1 MHSPTSQVCVCER
14 VGRMNGKSLK
24 RVTALLALLASAYA
38 ALVLTVLPVRAAG
51 PTLQVD
57 PMDNPLTISR
67 MLTTSTTTFGG
78 DIRLTARGGDIS
90 NLRLLASD
98 LQMMNNA
105 CPSTPSPQST
115 PTPQSASTMI
125 DRSNINI
132 PAGTSLKDMQ
142 PADVLVTI
150 TNVTHPGTYCG
161 FLDFYDGQTG
171 TKLLTVPLTLSIIAS
186 PNVTSLDDTVTV
198 QVVHS
203 QWPEIFDNFLVN
215 IVLSNSYEQDNWTV
229 RLLNETLVPVN
240 ILGMTL
246 DLKGDK
252 TGVDYSDAFPNVQ
265 FPLSLPANQTTPI
278 NFMINRNMLPPDHYH
293 GMIRLILENSDT
305 AVKVPVDVNLRNGP
319 FWPIVI
325 LILGILVGQLA
336 ISLYS
341 PTATRQNA
349 LRERAKDLYTE
360 LGQLKD
366 QASATDVMDKLEG
379 IKDKIY
385 VTYKEDELT
394 ALGSKFDKLEARIS
408 FYRKLDIIQDRIK
421 QHVEDKSKKN
431 ELLTLVKNVRASMWR
446 IEKVEGDTSDPENQ
460 LEALKKQWL
469 DWLDEQEKKIRAL
482 ATFTQMYDLSA
493 IRTTKDESILL
504 LDSAKSRLDRISS
517 TSEKTSQ
524 VKTTENG
531 HKQGWRRI
539 LQAIKQVFQK
549 LWTKL
554 WRTQAQRAELRDV
567 WIRPLIKLILVI
579 VLAVIGLQTF
589 YLSNAT
595 FGASGLSDY
604 LPLFLWGFGANVA
617 GSTFQNLPLPSSRG

>member
-24 RVTALLALLASAYA
+24 RVTALLALLASAYT
-38 ALVLTVLPVRAAG
+38 ALVLTVLPVRAAD

-67 MLTTSTTTFGG
+67 MLTNSTTTFGG
-78 DIRLTARGGDIS
+78 NIRLTAIGGDIS

-105 CPSTPSPQST
+105 CLSTPSPQST
-115 PTPQSASTMI
+115 PTSQSASTMI
-125 DRSNINI
+125 DRSNISI
-132 PAGTSLKDMQ
+132 PAGTLLKDIQ
-142 PADVLVTI
+142 PTDVLVTI
-150 TNVTHPGTYCG
+150 TNVIHPGTYCG
-161 FLDFYDGQTG
+161 FLDFYNGQIG
-171 TKLLTVPLTLSIIAS
+171 TKLLTVPLTLRISAS

-265 FPLSLPANQTTPI
+265 FPLSLPANQTKPI
-278 NFMINRNMLPPDHYH
+278 NFMINRELPPDHYH
-293 GMIRLILENSDT
+293 GMIRLILENSDA

-319 FWPIVI
+319 LWPIAL
-325 LILGILVGQLA
+325 LILGILLGQLA

-360 LGQLKD
+360 LGQLQD
-366 QASATDVMDKLEG
+366 PASATDIMVKLED

-394 ALGSKFDKLEARIS
+394 ALGNKLEKLEARIS
-408 FYRKLDIIQDRIK
+408 FYRKLDVIEERINQQVK
-421 QHVEDKSKKN
+421 DDLKRG
-431 ELLTLVKNVRASMWR
+431 ELLALVKEVRRSMR
-446 IEKVEGDTSDPENQ
+446 GVEVDEIPTDPENQ
-460 LEALKKQWL
+460 LKKLEKQWL

-482 ATFTQMYDLSA
+482 ATFTQMYDLST

-517 TSEKTSQ
+517 TSEKISQ

-531 HKQGWRRI
+531 HKQGRRRI
-539 LQAIKQVFQK
+539 LQAIKQFFQK
-549 LWTKL
+549 LWAKL

-589 YLSNAT
+589 YLTNAT

>member
-1 MHSPTSQVCVCER
+1 
-14 VGRMNGKSLK
+14 MNGKSLK
-24 RVTALLALLASAYA
+24 RVTALLALLAFAFT

-51 PTLQVD
+51 PTLQAD

-67 MLTTSTTTFGG
+67 MLTTSTSTFGG
-78 DIRLTARGGDIS
+78 NIRLTAIGGDIS

-105 CPSTPSPQST
+105 CPSTPSSQA
-115 PTPQSASTMI
+115 ASTMI
-125 DRSNINI
+125 DRSNISI
-132 PAGTSLKDMQ
+132 PAGILLKDGQ
-142 PADVLVTI
+142 PTDVLVTI

-171 TKLLTVPLTLSIIAS
+171 TKLLTVPLTLSISVS
-186 PNVTSLDDTVTV
+186 PNVISLDDTVNV

-265 FPLSLPANQTTPI
+265 FPISLPANQTKQI
-278 NFMINRNMLPPDHYH
+278 NFMIKRNLLPPDHYH

-319 FWPIVI
+319 FWTIVI
-325 LILGILVGQLA
+325 LIFGILLGQLA

-341 PTATRQNA
+341 PTAIKQNA
-349 LRERAKDLYTE
+349 LREHTTDL
-360 LGQLKD
+360 
-366 QASATDVMDKLEG
+366 SSKLSW
-379 IKDKIY
+379 IKDSSALLDVSTKLDNIKRQIY
-385 VTYKEDELT
+385 TTNNDDRLT
-394 ALGSKFDKLEARIS
+394 ALGDLLN
-408 FYRKLDIIQDRIK
+408 KLDHRFQFYQELDGLKERVEK
-421 QHVEDKSKKN
+421 YVPDNEDKQT
-431 ELLTLVKNVRASMWR
+431 LLQEINTARSSMER
-446 IEKVEGDTSDPENQ
+446 IPIEGDMSDADKQKDNATNKLIEWLNQ
-460 LEALKKQWL
+460 HQYQQEAVQIKAFITYVQPTEKPTRGGEVRRQPSAARSPIMRCLKWL
-469 DWLDEQEKKIRAL
+469 WDKIMQVWH
-482 ATFTQMYDLSA
+482 T
-493 IRTTKDESILL
+493 IR
-504 LDSAKSRLDRISS
+504 
-517 TSEKTSQ
+517 
-524 VKTTENG
+524 G
-531 HKQGWRRI
+531 
-539 LQAIKQVFQK
+539 
-549 LWTKL
+549 
-554 WRTQAQRAELRDV
+554 TQAQRAERRDV
-567 WIRPLIKLILVI
+567 WIRPSMKWILVI
-579 VLAVIGLQTF
+579 VLALIGLQTF